1 LTKEKFIPRIS
12 LVLINLIS
20 DTEYS
25 AKDHGVHTAYLNYAA
40 MLEENNQKVVK
51 NSFKKADVTSI
62 HTAGPIGLFKLLTSK
77 PTVVTAHIIPD
88 SFVGSLI
95 GVKYWYGL
103 LKWYLTF
110 FYSRANLVLAVSP
123 KVENELIKMGVK
135 SKIKLFPNPINTKIF
150 KRDFEAQSRER
161 EKLGIS
167 KDDFV
172 VLGAGQI
179 QTRKGIADFIETARK
194 LPNIK
199 FVWIGGQ
206 PFKTIT
212 EVDKKLSEEIKK
224 KPDNVLLPGVF
235 GYNEMPAIYNT
246 ADVFMLPSFQ
256 ENAPMAV
263 IEAASCGL
271 PVVLRDLPEY
281 KMLYK
286 NGFYIGAK
294 DNDFTG
300 VIKRLYEDKKY
311 YNENVIEAKK
321 LSLEFSFKTL
331 GPLLIKNY
339 QSLI

>member
-1 LTKEKFIPRIS
+1 
-12 LVLINLIS
+12 VLINLIS

-25 AKDHGVHTAYLNYAA
+25 PKDHGVHTAYLNYAA

-62 HTAGPIGLFKLLTSK
+62 HTVGPIGLFKLLTSK

-123 KVENELIKMGVK
+123 KVESELIKMGVK
-135 SKIKLFPNPINTKIF
+135 SKIKLFPNPINTKLF
-150 KRDFEAQSRER
+150 KRDLKIQSRER

-167 KDDFV
+167 KDAFV
-172 VLGAGQI
+172 ILGAGQI

-212 EVDKKLSEEIKK
+212 EVDKKLSEEIEK
-224 KPDNVLLPGVF
+224 KPDNLMLPGVF
-235 GYNEMPAIYNT
+235 GYSEMPAIYNI

-263 IEAASCGL
+263 IEAASTGL

-294 DNDFTG
+294 DNDFAG

-311 YNENVIEAKK
+311 YDESVIEAKK
-321 LSLEFSFKTL
+321 LSFEFSFKTL

>member
-1 LTKEKFIPRIS
+1 M
-12 LVLINLIS
+12 LINLIS

-25 AKDHGVHTAYLNYAA
+25 PKDHGVHTAYLNYAT

-51 NSFKKADVTSI
+51 NSFRKADITNI
-62 HTAGPIGLFKLLTSK
+62 HTAGPIGLFKLLTSR

-103 LKWYLTF
+103 LRWYLTF

-123 KVENELIKMGVK
+123 KVKSELIKMGVK
-135 SKIKLFPNPINTKIF
+135 SKVKLFPNPIDTKLF
-150 KRDFEAQSRER
+150 KRDLEERERER
-161 EKLGIS
+161 EKLKIS

-172 VLGAGQI
+172 VLGTGQI
-179 QTRKGIADFIETARK
+179 QTRKGITDFIETARK
-194 LPNIK
+194 LPKLK
-199 FVWIGGQ
+199 FVWVGGQ
-206 PFKTIT
+206 PFKIIT
-212 EVDKKLSEEIKK
+212 EVDKKLSEEIEK
-224 KPDNVLLPGVF
+224 KPDNLLFPGVF
-235 GYNEMPAIYNT
+235 EYKEMPAIYNI

-256 ENAPMAV
+256 ENAPMAI

-286 NGFYIGAK
+286 NGFYIGARN
-294 DNDFTG
+294 NDFTG

-311 YNENVIEAKK
+311 YDESVIEANK
-321 LSLEFSFKTL
+321 LATEFSFKTL
-331 GPLLIKNY
+331 GPLLIKDY